1 MSDNVAEIYHKE
13 RSTPKNVRYINYNLL
28 REVEFQ
34 GEPVVPKIL
43 GEEKDEFGPFFKVE
57 KLDGLDLG
65 DFLHL
70 PDVNIKTKLKVL
82 KHVISQLQAI
92 DESGFVL
99 FDRNGGN
106 IRVLQWEGNIS
117 TRQID
122 VENIYDKSADAVYS
136 FDGQKSYE
144 DMIDAFLKKDIDIWA
159 PAVNKIAQGVGGI
172 LEDFPRVN
180 EMLSPYEDIGTL
192 PSRQKILIEFS
203 KTIDL
208 AIDELSSS
216 VPAAKVDH

>member
-1 MSDNVAEIYHKE
+1 MPDNIAEIYHTE

-28 REVEFQ
+28 RAVEFQ

-43 GEEKDEFGPFFKVE
+43 GEEKDEIGSFFKVE
-57 KLDGLDLG
+57 KLNGLDLG

-70 PDVNIKTKLKVL
+70 PDVDIKTKLKVI

-106 IRVLQWEGNIS
+106 VRVLEWKENIS

-122 VENIYDKSADAVYS
+122 IEDIYDKSADAVYS
-136 FDGQKSYE
+136 LDGQKGYE
-144 DMIDAFLKKDIDIWA
+144 DMIDALSEKDIDIWA

-172 LEDFPRVN
+172 LKDFPGVSHI
-180 EMLSPYEDIGTL
+180 LSPYEDIRTL
-192 PSRQKILIEFS
+192 PSRQKILTEFS
-203 KTIDL
+203 KAIDL
-208 AIDELSSS
+208 ATNELPGL
-216 VPAAKVDH
+216 VTDH